1 MYRVEKAR
9 VMADKLT
16 SLLEKFGP
24 QNEAIA
30 GHSMS
35 PQLAMVGSAQDYDTA
50 PLAEQ
55 RRRRVRRNR
64 AAVSEASVKSAWF

>member
-16 SLLEKFGP
+16 SLLEKFVP

-55 RRRRVRRNR
+55 SVER
-64 AAVSEASVKSAWF
+64 AQSSSGVASPL